1 MLTEPLNL
9 FLQYVLPLLLGGSG
23 LLAIF
28 YNWRIDKEPTR
39 LIRRRELVD
48 GWRRE
53 LLDDWKKWNDLA
65 NMGDLTRAIT
75 TSPSY
80 ASLRPHLTESLFQ
93 RLEGRQRM
101 LGGGYPRSQLIEEIG
116 HIERK
121 WKLV

>member
-1 MLTEPLNL
+1 MIRDHRPRNPCGRGLAPTRS
-9 FLQYVLPLLLGGSG
+9 SG
-23 LLAIF
+23 LI
-28 YNWRIDKEPTR
+28 
-39 LIRRRELVD
+39 D

-80 ASLRPHLTESLFQ
+80 ASLRPHLTESLCQ

-101 LGGGYPRSQLIEEIG
+101 LGGGQLIEEIG